1 MTMGLDEDVTNCITG
16 PNGSVRGHRNRVIRS
31 IQKIGFLSSSGNSSS
46 CSTSTSSSSSSS
58 SSTSSSSSSSSSDTD
73 SEASSSSFYDLGL
86 SLTTSC
92 SITGDSG
99 ASLFF
104 EAEDTDVIRS
114 LRGKWS
120 KRRNNATGRSDEEK
134 DGDEEDEVVLYT
146 TSIGVIRSTFE
157 SSNKIRYENYSFVAT
172 ALLYNYSPSI
182 PSLHPYIPRLS
193 ILLLHGIDS

>member
-1 MTMGLDEDVTNCITG
+1 MTMGLDEDVSNCITG
-16 PNGSVRGHRNRVIRS
+16 PNGSIRGHRNRVIRS
-31 IQKIGFLSSSGNSSS
+31 IQKIGLLSTPSSSGNSSS

-58 SSTSSSSSSSSSDTD
+58 DTD
-73 SEASSSSFYDLGL
+73 SEASSNSFYDLGL

-99 ASLFF
+99 SSLFF

-120 KRRNNATGRSDEEK
+120 KRRNNATGRSEEDEK
-134 DGDEEDEVVLYT
+134 DGDEVDEVVLYT

-157 SSNKIRYENYSFVAT
+157 SSNKIRYENPFVSH
-172 ALLYNYSPSI
+172 YDCMNSPSI
-182 PSLHPYIPRLS
+182 LSFLPSLFNPRCTES
-193 ILLLHGIDS
+193 IHTQPSFRCP